1 MPRLP
6 VLDIAPAAPHPWGM
20 PDERPAAVAPRPVA
34 FGCTMAAFAV
44 GILVLFVILA
54 AAFLESGADTGET
67 VLEVPEAYARGS
79 FELNPRRGFYFVR
92 LIDGE
97 FLALN
102 SLDAANRAAEGQRCR
117 VAPLPSGD
125 PALPDLLK
133 RYAARLNP
141 QAAGTTVL
149 FREDC
154 NGAVYDVTGLR
165 LDAEGPNLDR
175 HPVTVRADGRLSV
188 DVSKRLCTRREG
200 SELFAPLEC
209 P

>member
-1 MPRLP
+1 M
-6 VLDIAPAAPHPWGM
+6 A
-20 PDERPAAVAPRPVA
+20 ENRPISIAPRPVA
-34 FGCTMAAFAV
+34 FGCTMAAFAA
-44 GILVLFVILA
+44 GIVVLFFILA
-54 AAFLESGADTGET
+54 AAFLGSGADTGET
-67 VLEVPEAYARGS
+67 VLELPEAYARGS
-79 FELNPRRGFYFVR
+79 FERNLQRGFYFVR

-102 SLDAANRAAEGQRCR
+102 SLDAANRAASGQRCR
-117 VAPLPSGD
+117 VSPLPADD
-125 PALPDLLK
+125 PTLPGLLK

-165 LDAEGPNLDR
+165 LDGEGPNLDR

-188 DVSKRLCTRREG
+188 DVSERLCSQREG
-200 SELFAPLEC
+200 SELFAPAEC
-209 P
+209 R